1 MFAHNNSEKAQR
13 DYGKTLRVTHT
24 HADPFLLFFF
34 FNALFWKT
42 LSHSLVSSQPDSYA
56 WQEEDLC

>member
-24 HADPFLLFFF
+24 HADPFLLFVF
-34 FNALFWKT
+34 FNAPFWKT
-42 LSHSLVSSQPDSYA
+42 VSHSLVSSQPDNYA
-56 WQEEDLC
+56 